1 MGRLNIILVLSAIIF
16 LLPFLGFPQAFD
28 NFLYVVLGIVI
39 FVLALLL
46 KGEVNQPSQSYSEAS
61 KKYVRN
67 EPDGNTGGEASRDSQ
82 E

>member
-1 MGRLNIILVLSAIIF
+1 MDRLNIILILSAVIF

-28 NFLYVVLGIVI
+28 NFLYVVFGIAI

-46 KGEVNQPSQSYSEAS
+46 KGGVNQPSQSYGEAS

-67 EPDGNTGGEASRDSQ
+67 EPDRNAEGESGGGPQ

>member
-1 MGRLNIILVLSAIIF
+1 VNKLNVILILSGVIF

-28 NFLYVVLGIVI
+28 NFLYVVLSIAI

-46 KGEVNQPSQSYSEAS
+46 KSGIS

-67 EPDGNTGGEASRDSQ
+67 ESDGNTGGNAEEITQ